1 MSLEA
6 IEPDVLELGDVQQRE
21 GDLLL
26 PVIGPAGP
34 QGAKGDK
41 GDKGDAGNVGAP
53 GAQGPKGDKGDKG
66 DTGDVGPK
74 GDGLRIDGQVT
85 TYAELPTSGLATG
98 DVWLAGGKLYRWAGA
113 WPAEAAGTP
122 VQGAKG
128 DKGDEGDK
136 GDTGSAGAPGA
147 AGADGAPGAT
157 GPKGDKGDKGDTG
170 SQGAQ
175 GIPGTPGAAGADGAT
190 GATGPKGDK
199 GDKGD
204 PGGPTRPTTRLMT
217 FGNGGMD
224 QTVAGNLSAATQWGI
239 RIPVRLPVTPTRARL
254 RLRNYGMTNVAS
266 VNLTG
271 KGIIMGTHTLD
282 GSGNGTGN
290 FAGATA
296 TTIVAGDFTIP
307 GDGSYY
313 TSPWFNMAGNTDLL
327 FAIGYM
333 MASTAMKTTIGQCF
347 IWNTSAAA
355 LNPATTGGTVPAG
368 IPLDFLI
375 EYEVPVA
382 SNASAWLFIGDS
394 IEEVVTGPQ
403 GTSASSIVPIPI
415 HQCQPQRWAAAN
427 NTLVQNLS
435 MAGVTAAVFADPAS
449 FPEFWSRQ
457 NIVAANLDGAI
468 ISVGSNDVF
477 PGGRTLAQYQAD
489 IQKIVT
495 KVKQLIGYDK
505 PIYFGNIIP
514 RNDSSAKNTVRLQAN
529 AWLATL
535 PFGAKGCIDFDVV
548 MRQGSSTTTL
558 DPVKTVDN
566 IHPSYAGVDAMV
578 SKLAMSIAT
587 AVAAPPASPW
597 VVMTQAQYDALN
609 GARDP
614 NQLYVIVG

>member
-1 MSLEA
+1 MSLDA
-6 IEPDVLELGDVQQRE
+6 IEPDVLQLGDVQHPE

-26 PVIGPAGP
+26 PIIGPPGP

-41 GDKGDAGNVGAP
+41 GDKGNPGNVGATGAP
-53 GAQGPKGDKGDKG
+53 GPRGDKGDKGDKG
-66 DTGDVGPK
+66 DTGPH
-74 GDGLRIDGQVT
+74 GDGLRIDGQVN
-85 TYAELPTSGLATG
+85 TYGDLPASGMTAG
-98 DVWLAGGKLYRWAGA
+98 DVWLAGGKLYRWDGG
-113 WPAEAAGTP
+113 WPPAAAGTP
-122 VQGAKG
+122 VQGAQGAKG
-128 DKGDEGDK
+128 DKGDK
-136 GDTGSAGAPGA
+136 GDTGNAGAPGT

-157 GPKGDKGDKGDTG
+157 GPKGDKGDKGDNG
-170 SQGAQ
+170 SQGTQ
-175 GIPGTPGAAGADGAT
+175 GIPGTPGAAGTNGAP

-204 PGGPTRPTTRLMT
+204 PGGPTRPTTRVMT
-217 FGNGGMD
+217 FSNGGMD
-224 QTVAGNLSAATQWGI
+224 QTVAANLAAATQWGI

-254 RLRNYGMTNVAS
+254 KLRNYGMTNVAGA
-266 VNLTG
+266 NLTG
-271 KGIIMGTHTLD
+271 KGIILGTHTLD
-282 GSGNGTGN
+282 GSGNSTGN
-290 FAGATA
+290 FAGGTA
-296 TTIVAGDFTIP
+296 TTIVSGDFLIP

-313 TSPWFNMAGNTDLL
+313 TSPWFTIAGNADLL
-327 FAIGYM
+327 FGIGYT

-355 LNPATTGGTVPAG
+355 LTPATTGGTVPAG
-368 IPLDFLI
+368 IPLDFQI

-435 MAGVTAAVFADPAS
+435 MAGVTAAVFADPT
-449 FPEFWSRQ
+449 FPEFWTRQ

-468 ISVGSNDVF
+468 ISIGSNDLF
-477 PGGRTLAQYQAD
+477 PGGRTLAQYKAD
-489 IQKIVT
+489 VQTIVT

-505 PIYFGNIIP
+505 ALYFGNIIP
-514 RNDSSAKNTVRLQAN
+514 RNDSSAKNTIRLQAN

-558 DPVKTVDN
+558 DPVKTTDN

-578 SKLAMSIAT
+578 SKLSATVAT

-597 VVMTQAQYDALN
+597 VVMTQAQYDALV
-609 GARDP
+609 GARDQ